1 MKAVLEF
8 NLDDIDD
15 RVAHLRATQ
24 SLDMALCL
32 FSIQEDFRAKVKHP
46 PDSMP
51 EDEYKTWV
59 AARQLIF
66 DQLSEH
72 GIDLDKLLL

>member
-1 MKAVLEF
+1 MKATLEF

-15 RVAHLRATQ
+15 RVAHLRAVQ

-32 FSIQEDFRAKVKHP
+32 FSINEDFRANVKYA
-46 PDSMP
+46 PDSM
-51 EDEYKTWV
+51 EEAEYKTWV
-59 AARQLIF
+59 KARQLISN
-66 DQLSEH
+66 QLSAH